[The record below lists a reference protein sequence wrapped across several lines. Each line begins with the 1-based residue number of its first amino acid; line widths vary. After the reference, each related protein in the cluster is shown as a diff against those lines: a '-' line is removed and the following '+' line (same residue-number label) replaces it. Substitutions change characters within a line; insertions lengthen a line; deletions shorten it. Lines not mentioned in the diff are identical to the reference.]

1 MALITKGRTELSCRN
16 NIGGIKNVYLFNF
29 VPLSITDYI
38 INGAEITSFPV
49 TQLYEFYTRDA
60 NFTENITNDEQGIS
74 YSQSLTFTMTK
85 QNITTSKLLSSIKD
99 LFFSYV
105 LRFNDGSLRIGGLL
119 KGASLEYTTNSGG
132 AKSDAN
138 NYTITLTGIEEDSA
152 PFLNNLDDFNVGVV
166 YLLLE
171 NGIPLLTENNELI
184 EIE

>member
-1 MALITKGRTELSCRN
+1 M
-16 NIGGIKNVYLFNF
+16 
-29 VPLSITDYI
+29 
-38 INGAEITSFPV
+38 
-49 TQLYEFYTRDA
+49 
-60 NFTENITNDEQGIS
+60 
-74 YSQSLTFTMTK
+74 
-85 QNITTSKLLSSIKD
+85 
-99 LFFSYV
+99 FFSYV

-132 AKSDAN
+132 AKSDSN